1 MRSQNAQ
8 MLPYR
13 PKLRETERLFN
24 QVIDVLLI
32 DKLFLT
38 MYIAFRTYEY
48 LFVEYHKKKVAVIAQ

>member
-1 MRSQNAQ
+1 M
-8 MLPYR
+8 
-13 PKLRETERLFN
+13 RETERLFN

-38 MYIAFRTYEY
+38 VYIAFRTYEY